1 MTTSKGRRFAFAIYV
16 NNVPV
21 RDIDAIFQVDK
32 DLGSICE
39 AIYIEN

>member
-1 MTTSKGRRFAFAIYV
+1 MYV

-21 RDIDAIFQVDK
+21 QDINAMFQVDK

-39 AIYIEN
+39 EIYKEN

>member
-1 MTTSKGRRFAFAIYV
+1 MTTSKGRRLAFAMYV

-21 RDIDAIFQVDK
+21 QGIDAMFQVDK

-39 AIYIEN
+39 AIYKEN